1 MAESGHDDLADALAR
16 MASGDHVPS
25 EHLHDDPTPPA
36 PKAAPVK
43 PAARKAAPA
52 VRPAPPAAVSPPSTP
67 AAPTPKARPVS
78 PTPQQ
83 PTARPAAPAGPAT
96 TPTARAARPAG
107 PTPAVSPVAPAT
119 TAPGARPARPTAPA
133 ARPTA
138 PVAAVPVP
146 VEEPAAVIDDDD
158 AVIVPAYESSRL
170 ARPSN
175 AAAQLRAA
183 KQKRKNL
190 EFRRTCI
197 PVLLTT
203 GALMFVF
210 GFAKFLIGDESSL
223 SALPNTIPLALFA
236 GGLVMFGLAAVNMV
250 SVQKEMAADAAAAG

>member
-1 MAESGHDDLADALAR
+1 MAESGHDDLADALSR
-16 MASGDHVPS
+16 MASGDHAPS
-25 EHLHDDPTPPA
+25 EHLHDETPPPA
-36 PKAAPVK
+36 PVPVK
-43 PAARKAAPA
+43 PVAQKAAPA
-52 VRPAPPAAVSPPSTP
+52 VRPTPPAGQP
-67 AAPTPKARPVS
+67 AAATPKARPVT
-78 PTPQQ
+78 PAPQQ
-83 PTARPAAPAGPAT
+83 ATARPAAPARPAT
-96 TPTARAARPAG
+96 TPAARAPPPAG
-107 PTPAVSPVAPAT
+107 PTPAVSPVAATPA
-119 TAPGARPARPTAPA
+119 APGARPARPTAPA

-138 PVAAVPVP
+138 PVVAAPVP

-158 AVIVPAYESSRL
+158 AVIVPAYESSKL

-210 GFAKFLIGDESSL
+210 GMAKFLIGDESSL
-223 SALPNTIPLALFA
+223 SALPNTIPLVLFV
-236 GGLVMFGLAAVNMV
+236 GGLVMLGLAAVNMI
-250 SVQKEMAADAAAAG
+250 SVQKEMAADAAAGE